1 MREEGERAYL
11 HSSLTPRAL
20 AREVLRG
27 LQRSPSHAPRLQR
40 IHIRGCHFLTLGR
53 STPSTREHACTCAR
67 ARPTALRC
75 SRHRM
80 YHFQIS
86 HRAHCHYTV
95 LVRHP
100 RVRRAGVIR
109 HGDSDNQR
117 GTLRHSIRLT
127 RSSVGEQLCTAAPT
141 SLLLDPVQ
149 SQTPQQ
155 AAFALAATG
164 GAPHQ
169 IARHAHA
176 THAYRHAMP
185 TAISTE
191 IRALSGTLSS
201 SRAHARRMLAL
212 NSSDTL
218 WRPPHVTRT
227 QLCGTAHHARV
238 LTSSC
243 DISVIT
249 AATSGSRTG
258 SPRGAAGGGNCG
270 RTSSSAPAPA
280 PDPAGFAHEVR
291 VSSRSICARPLP
303 VTTTIRHDANT
314 NAEHDAEGGGHLLLD
329 TRNARHDAA
338 PSQRPTRAR
347 VVRSVRARACRAAVP
362 GSPSTLLTPRES
374 LGLRRA
380 QRHARRAACV
390 TESTQ
395 TWPHTYAPPATA
407 VAERGRPLCDHRERS
422 LDNQNVT

>member
-314 NAEHDAEGGGHLLLD
+314 NAEHDAEGGG
-329 TRNARHDAA
+329 A
-338 PSQRPTRAR
+338 PSPRYQKRPPRRGTEPAPDTRAR
-347 VVRSVRARACRAAVP
+347 GAQRACARMPGCSTGLPQHTSHTPRVPRPAAGAAARTQSRVRHGEHTNLAAHIRSTGHSRRRARTAPLRP
-362 GSPSTLLTPRES
+362 PR
-374 LGLRRA
+374 
-380 QRHARRAACV
+380 
-390 TESTQ
+390 
-395 TWPHTYAPPATA
+395 A
-407 VAERGRPLCDHRERS
+407 VAR
-422 LDNQNVT
+422 